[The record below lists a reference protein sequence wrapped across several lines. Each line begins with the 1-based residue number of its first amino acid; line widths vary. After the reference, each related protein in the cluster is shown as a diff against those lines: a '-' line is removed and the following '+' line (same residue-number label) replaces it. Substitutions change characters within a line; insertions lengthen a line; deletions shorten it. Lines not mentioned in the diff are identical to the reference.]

1 MDTIPLNKNKNKFYA
16 MMLERLK
23 KQKWIHNSTAS
34 HFSSLQKYVMYP
46 SVIITAFSS
55 IASFLSTS
63 DVVSD
68 KVKTVFSISVGIFAS
83 GSTLLQ
89 SISSNCNYAT
99 KAELHR
105 NAAEEYDKLITKV
118 QFEIE
123 MPNEKDF
130 VENMEKKNTR
140 YTNKM

>member
-1 MDTIPLNKNKNKFYA
+1 MGYIFKMDSIPLNKNKFYS

-23 KQKWIHNSTAS
+23 KQKWIHNSAAS

-63 DVVSD
+63 DIVSD

-105 NAAEEYDKLITKV
+105 NA
-118 QFEIE
+118 
-123 MPNEKDF
+123 
-130 VENMEKKNTR
+130 
-140 YTNKM
+140 